1 MKHLLLKIFGNQE
14 DKPSQEICQ
23 KQSLTWEDVSK
34 FEEIKGYGQHV
45 WRHHEKYFF
54 VTDEGGIAEQRV
66 VYELP
71 LELFQSPYQVF
82 LSYLKSLT

>member
-1 MKHLLLKIFGNQE
+1 MFMKYSKLG
-14 DKPSQEICQ
+14 
-23 KQSLTWEDVSK
+23 WEEVSK
-34 FEEIKGYGQHV
+34 FEEIKGYGQHI

-54 VTDEGGIAEQRV
+54 LLQMKGGIAEQRV
-66 VYELP
+66 VYEFP